1 LRVRK
6 PLSMSAPG
14 PWGYSIESGDG
25 SERQK
30 DRGENCVILRPGDGC
45 AEQRQG
51 GEQDKIVRCLG
62 VHFP

>member
-1 LRVRK
+1 
-6 PLSMSAPG
+6 
-14 PWGYSIESGDG
+14 
-25 SERQK
+25 
-30 DRGENCVILRPGDGC
+30 VILGPGDGC